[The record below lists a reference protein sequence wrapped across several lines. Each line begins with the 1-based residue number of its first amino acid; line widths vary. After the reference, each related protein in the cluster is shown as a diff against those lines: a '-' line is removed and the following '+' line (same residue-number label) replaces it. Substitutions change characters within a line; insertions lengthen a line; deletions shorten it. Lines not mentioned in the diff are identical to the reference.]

1 MLASCLLSDVSTE
14 PRVYRATCLMSTEP
28 CVPLSKRPQS
38 FLAIELDFPS
48 ARRPELWKSEC
59 SQMKNPL
66 LFNCALFAGVK
77 GTNAMMLGSGIQI
90 LEAALVK
97 ADQLGV
103 TTPPF
108 IPDMDIKVKRTTTE
122 M

>member
-1 MLASCLLSDVSTE
+1 M
-14 PRVYRATCLMSTEP
+14 
-28 CVPLSKRPQS
+28 
-38 FLAIELDFPS
+38 AIELDFPS
-48 ARRPELWKSEC
+48 ARRPVLWKSEC
-59 SQMKNPL
+59 SQMTNPL
-66 LFNCALFAGVK
+66 LFNRALCAGVK

-90 LEAALVK
+90 LEAALAK

-108 IPDMDIKVKRTTTE
+108 IPEMDIKVKRTTTE